1 MDGKW
6 TLELKT
12 SKIKKQMQNHKNNLV
27 RDLAVIILSILIAV
41 ILAKT
46 GALESL
52 ITSTQEVRFIGSFI
66 AGILFVSVFTAA
78 PATVALGEIAQ
89 SNSVITVAIIGGLGA
104 LVGDLLIFRFV
115 KDKLSEDLAR
125 LLRISRS
132 ERLSSIFKTRLFKW
146 LVPLVGALII
156 ASPLPDEIG
165 VAMLGL
171 SKMKNSLFIPLSL
184 VLNSAGILII
194 GLIAKS
200 L

>member
-1 MDGKW
+1 MN
-6 TLELKT
+6 
-12 SKIKKQMQNHKNNLV
+12 NHGNNLI
-27 RDLAVIILSILIAV
+27 RDLMLVIFSVFIAI

-46 GALESL
+46 GALQDL

-66 AGILFVSVFTAA
+66 AGIFFVSVFTVA

-89 SNSVITVAIIGGLGA
+89 SNSVIVVAILGGLGA
-104 LVGDLLIFRFV
+104 LIGDLIIFRFV
-115 KDKLSEDLAR
+115 KDRVSEHFYYLMR
-125 LLRISRS
+125 VSKS
-132 ERLSSIFKTRLFKW
+132 ERLFSIFKLKLFRW
-146 LVPLVGALII
+146 IIPFIGALII

-171 SKMKNSLFIPLSL
+171 SKMKNSYFILLSF

-194 GLIAKS
+194 GLIAKA

>member
-1 MDGKW
+1 MN
-6 TLELKT
+6 
-12 SKIKKQMQNHKNNLV
+12 NHGNNLV
-27 RDLAVIILSILIAV
+27 RDLALVILSVFIAI

-46 GALESL
+46 GALKDL

-66 AGILFVSVFTAA
+66 SGILFVSVFTAA

-104 LVGDLLIFRFV
+104 LIGDLIIFRFI
-115 KDKLSEDLAR
+115 KDRVSQHFSYLIKVSK
-125 LLRISRS
+125 S
-132 ERLSSIFKTRLFKW
+132 ERFFSIFKLRLFRW
-146 LVPLVGALII
+146 IIPFVGVLLI

-171 SKMKNSLFIPLSL
+171 SKMKNSYFILLSFL
-184 VLNSAGILII
+184 LNSAGILII
-194 GLIAKS
+194 GLIAKA

>member
-1 MDGKW
+1 M
-6 TLELKT
+6 
-12 SKIKKQMQNHKNNLV
+12 V
-27 RDLAVIILSILIAV
+27 RDLALVILSVFIAI

-46 GALESL
+46 GALKDL

-66 AGILFVSVFTAA
+66 SGILFVSVFTAA

-104 LVGDLLIFRFV
+104 LIGDLIIFRFV
-115 KDKLSEDLAR
+115 KDRVSQHFSYLIKVSK
-125 LLRISRS
+125 S
-132 ERLSSIFKTRLFKW
+132 ERFFSIFKLRLFRW
-146 LVPLVGALII
+146 IIPFVGALIM

-171 SKMKNSLFIPLSL
+171 SKMKNSYFILLSFL
-184 VLNSAGILII
+184 LNSAGILII
-194 GLIAKS
+194 GLIAKA

>member
-1 MDGKW
+1 M
-6 TLELKT
+6 
-12 SKIKKQMQNHKNNLV
+12 V
-27 RDLAVIILSILIAV
+27 RDLALVILSVFIAI

-46 GALESL
+46 GALKDL

-66 AGILFVSVFTAA
+66 SGILFVSVFTAA

-104 LVGDLLIFRFV
+104 LIGDFIIFRFV
-115 KDKLSEDLAR
+115 KDRVSQHFSYLIKVSK
-125 LLRISRS
+125 S
-132 ERLSSIFKTRLFKW
+132 ERFFSIFKLRLFRW
-146 LVPLVGALII
+146 IIPFVGALII

-171 SKMKNSLFIPLSL
+171 SKMKNSYFILLSFL
-184 VLNSAGILII
+184 LNSAGILII
-194 GLIAKS
+194 GLIAKA